1 MLPPSTTRLS
11 PHPGRAKRAF
21 DVVAS
26 ATALLVLSPVLVL
39 AALAVRLESR
49 GPVFYA
55 SWRVGAGYRRFRLF
69 KFRTM
74 YPDADQR
81 LKDFAHLNQY
91 GGAGDAPDRCPEC
104 ARLDVEAAGSDRL
117 VSCSPLL
124 VSDGGEMICEAEH
137 RRRQQAGPAFFKLQD
152 DPRITRVGRVLRNTS
167 IDELPQLVNV
177 LRGDMSLVGNRPL
190 PLYEAEQL
198 TSDGAVARWLAPAG
212 LTGLWQVTQ
221 RGTAEVSP
229 EERVALDNTYAERHS
244 LGFDL
249 RLIVRTVPALFQS
262 ENV

>member
-1 MLPPSTTRLS
+1 MLTPRPS
-11 PHPGRAKRAF
+11 RAKRAF
-21 DVVAS
+21 DIAAS
-26 ATALLVLSPVLVL
+26 AGALVVLSPVLLL

-81 LKDFAHLNQY
+81 LKDLAHLNQY
-91 GGAGDAPDRCPEC
+91 AAPASAPTGCPDC
-104 ARLDVEAAGSDRL
+104 ARLGAEAEGAT
-117 VSCSPLL
+117 CSPLL
-124 VSDGGEMICEAEH
+124 VGDAGAVVCEAAH
-137 RRRQQAGPAFFKLQD
+137 RRQQAAGPAFFKLQN
-152 DPRITRVGRVLRNTS
+152 DPRITRVGRFLRNTS

-198 TSDGAVARWLAPAG
+198 TADGAVARWMAPAG

-221 RGTAEVSP
+221 RGTGEVSP
-229 EERVALDNTYAERHS
+229 QERIALDNTYAERHG

-249 RLIVRTVPALFQS
+249 RLILKTVPALFQS

>member
-1 MLPPSTTRLS
+1 MLS
-11 PHPGRAKRAF
+11 PRPSLAKRAF
-21 DVVAS
+21 DVAAS
-26 ATALLVLSPVLVL
+26 AGALLVLSPVLLL
-39 AALAVRLESR
+39 AALAIRLESR

-81 LKDFAHLNQY
+81 LKEFAHLNQY
-91 GGAGDAPDRCPEC
+91 AAEAEAPAGCPDC
-104 ARLDVEAAGSDRL
+104 ARLAETTGGT
-117 VSCSPLL
+117 CSPPL
-124 VSDGGEMICEAEH
+124 VSDGGEVVCEAEH
-137 RRRQQAGPAFFKLQD
+137 RRRQFAGPAFFKLKD
-152 DPRITRVGRVLRNTS
+152 DPRITRVGRFLRNTS

-198 TSDGAVARWLAPAG
+198 TADGAVARWLAPAG

-221 RGTAEVSP
+221 RGTGEVTP
-229 EERVALDNTYAERHS
+229 EERIALDNTYAERHG

-249 RLIVRTVPALFQS
+249 RLIAKTVPALFQS

>member
-1 MLPPSTTRLS
+1 MPTSPATDRLS
-11 PHPGRAKRAF
+11 PRPSRAKRAF
-21 DVVAS
+21 DVAAAAS
-26 ATALLVLSPVLVL
+26 ALLVLSPVLLL
-39 AALAVRLESR
+39 AAVAIRLESR

-91 GGAGDAPDRCPEC
+91 GGAA
-104 ARLDVEAAGSDRL
+104 AAAGCPDCTEGDP
-117 VSCSPLL
+117 CSPLL
-124 VSDGGEMICEAEH
+124 VADGGALVCEVEH
-137 RRRQQAGPAFFKLQD
+137 RRRQQAGPAFFKLKD

-198 TSDGAVARWLAPAG
+198 TADAAVARWMAPAG

-221 RGTAEVSP
+221 RGTGEVSP
-229 EERVALDNTYAERHS
+229 DERVRLDNTYAERHG

-249 RLIVRTVPALFQS
+249 RLLAKTVPALFQS

>member
-1 MLPPSTTRLS
+1 MPPSSAALS
-11 PHPGRAKRAF
+11 PRASLAKRAF

-26 ATALLVLSPVLVL
+26 ASALLVLSPVLLL
-39 AALAVRLESR
+39 AALAIRLESR

-55 SWRVGAGYRRFRLF
+55 SWRVGAGYRRFRLL

-81 LKDFAHLNQY
+81 LKDLAHLNQY
-91 GGAGDAPDRCPEC
+91 GGVSEVPDRCPDC
-104 ARLDVEAAGSDRL
+104 ARLDVRTEGAT
-117 VSCSPLL
+117 CSPLL
-124 VSDGGEMICEAEH
+124 VGDGGTLICEAEY
-137 RRRQQAGPAFFKLQD
+137 RRRQQAGPAFFKLKD
-152 DPRITRVGRVLRNTS
+152 DPRITRVGRFLRNTS

-198 TSDGAVARWLAPAG
+198 TADQAVARWMAPAG

-221 RGTAEVSP
+221 RGTGEVSP
-229 EERVALDNTYAERHS
+229 DERIALDNTYATRHG

-249 RLIVRTVPALFQS
+249 RLILKTVPALFQS

>member
-1 MLPPSTTRLS
+1 MSPLPSL
-11 PHPGRAKRAF
+11 AKRAF
-21 DVVAS
+21 DVTAS
-26 ATALLVLSPVLVL
+26 AAALLVLFPVLLL
-39 AALAVRLESR
+39 AALAIRLESR

-81 LKDFAHLNQY
+81 LKDLAHLNQY
-91 GGAGDAPDRCPEC
+91 GGAEATPAGCPDCREGEP
-104 ARLDVEAAGSDRL
+104 
-117 VSCSPLL
+117 CSPLL
-124 VSDGGEMICEAEH
+124 VADGGALICEAEH
-137 RRRQQAGPAFFKLQD
+137 HRRQHAGPAFFKLQD
-152 DPRITRVGRVLRNTS
+152 DPRITRVGRFLRNTS

-198 TSDGAVARWLAPAG
+198 TADGAVARWLAPAG

-221 RGTAEVSP
+221 RGTGEVSP
-229 EERVALDNTYAERHS
+229 DERITLDNTYAERHG

-249 RLIVRTVPALFQS
+249 RLLAKTVPALFQS

>member
-1 MLPPSTTRLS
+1 MPSPRPSL
-11 PHPGRAKRAF
+11 AKRAF
-21 DVVAS
+21 DIAAS
-26 ATALLVLSPVLVL
+26 AGALLVLSPVLLL
-39 AALAVRLESR
+39 AALAIRLESE

-91 GGAGDAPDRCPEC
+91 AAETEPQPEGCPEC
-104 ARLDVEAAGSDRL
+104 ARLGAEAEGVA
-117 VSCSPLL
+117 CSPLL
-124 VSDGGEMICEAEH
+124 VGDGGEMICEAEH
-137 RRRQQAGPAFFKLQD
+137 RRRQSAGPAFFKLQN
-152 DPRITRVGRVLRNTS
+152 DPRITRVGRFLRNTS

-177 LRGDMSLVGNRPL
+177 LRGEMSLVGNRPL

-198 TSDGAVARWLAPAG
+198 TADDAVARWMAPAG

-221 RGTAEVSP
+221 RGTGEVSP
-229 EERVALDNTYAERHS
+229 EERIALDNTYAERHG

-249 RLIVRTVPALFQS
+249 RLIARTVPALFQS

>member
-1 MLPPSTTRLS
+1 MLS
-11 PHPGRAKRAF
+11 PRPSLAKRAF
-21 DVVAS
+21 DVAAS
-26 ATALLVLSPVLVL
+26 ATALLLLSPVLLL
-39 AALAVRLESR
+39 AALAIRLESK

-91 GGAGDAPDRCPEC
+91 GGAADDGPCPDC
-104 ARLDVEAAGSDRL
+104 ARIGRA
-117 VSCSPLL
+117 CSPLL
-124 VSDGGEMICEAEH
+124 VGDGGELICEAEH
-137 RRRQQAGPAFFKLQD
+137 GRRRNAGPAFFKLQN
-152 DPRITRVGRVLRNTS
+152 DPRITRVGRFLRNTS

-198 TSDGAVARWLAPAG
+198 TADGAVKRWLAPAG

-221 RGTAEVSP
+221 RGTGEVTP
-229 EERVALDNTYAERHS
+229 DERIALDNTYAERHG

-249 RLIVRTVPALFQS
+249 RLIAKTVPALFQS

>member
-1 MLPPSTTRLS
+1 MPPSSAALS
-11 PHPGRAKRAF
+11 PRASLAKRAF

-26 ATALLVLSPVLVL
+26 ASALLVLSPVLLL
-39 AALAVRLESR
+39 AALAIRLESR

-55 SWRVGAGYRRFRLF
+55 SWRVGAGYRRFRLL

-81 LKDFAHLNQY
+81 LKDLAHLNQY
-91 GGAGDAPDRCPEC
+91 GAAAGAEADCPDC
-104 ARLDVEAAGSDRL
+104 ARLGAEAGGAP
-117 VSCSPLL
+117 CSPLL
-124 VSDGGEMICEAEH
+124 VADGGELICEAEH

-221 RGTAEVSP
+221 RGTAGVSP

>member
-1 MLPPSTTRLS
+1 MISPRPSL
-11 PHPGRAKRAF
+11 AKRAF
-21 DVVAS
+21 DVAAS
-26 ATALLVLSPVLVL
+26 ASALLVLSPVLLL
-39 AALAVRLESR
+39 AALAIRLESS

-81 LKDFAHLNQY
+81 LKDLAHLNQY
-91 GGAGDAPDRCPEC
+91 AAEADAAEASGEGCAACAALDEGAT
-104 ARLDVEAAGSDRL
+104 
-117 VSCSPLL
+117 CSPVL
-124 VSDGGEMICEAEH
+124 VGDGGEVICETEH
-137 RRRQQAGPAFFKLQD
+137 RRRQNAGPAFFKLQD
-152 DPRITRVGRVLRNTS
+152 DPRITRVGRFLRNTS
-167 IDELPQLVNV
+167 IDELPQLVNI
-177 LRGDMSLVGNRPL
+177 LLGDMSLVGNRPL

-198 TSDGAVARWLAPAG
+198 TADGAVARWMAPAG

-221 RGTAEVSP
+221 RGTGEVSP
-229 EERVALDNTYAERHS
+229 EERIALDNTYAESHG

-249 RLIVRTVPALFQS
+249 RLIAKTVPALFQS